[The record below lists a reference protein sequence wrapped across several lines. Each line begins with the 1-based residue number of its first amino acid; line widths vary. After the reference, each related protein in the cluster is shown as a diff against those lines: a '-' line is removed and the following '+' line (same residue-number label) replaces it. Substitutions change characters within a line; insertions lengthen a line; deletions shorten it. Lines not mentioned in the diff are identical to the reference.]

1 MFWKSFSK
9 VALTG
14 AALAALLMTGTFTT
28 GCGNDNNNVS
38 AVNTSTVT
46 GTVTYPAGGSA
57 NTAVVY
63 LYPRAIFDATVSG
76 GLQAGQTAI
85 ANAVSNGQFRA
96 RSFNTAGQSSFTY
109 SFSNLPAGEYVIDI
123 NPTNQTAAA
132 TATETNILGRL
143 ALVNSNTTNNNIGL
157 TLNQLGQN
165 TATVSVS
172 ANPPSGQ
179 AAQVTFTQV
188 VTNSVIP
195 STVEFGE
202 FVLVA
207 ENSDLVIDASS
218 RAGVTG
224 GVTTTSATFAQ
235 NSAWGSGNVRTLAFA
250 NHSPGVLNQNINGL
264 GDFRTTVAVY
274 PYSR

>member
-1 MFWKSFSK
+1 MFWKNFSK

-14 AALAALLMTGTFTT
+14 AALAALVFTGTFTT
-28 GCGNDNNNVS
+28 GCGNDNNNTT

-46 GTVTYPAGGSA
+46 GTVTYPAGGAA
-57 NTAVVY
+57 NTAVLY
-63 LYPRAIFDATVSG
+63 LYPRSIFDATVSG
-76 GLQAGQTAI
+76 GLSAGQTAI

-96 RSFNTAGQSSFTY
+96 RSFNTAGQSSFNY
-109 SFSNLPAGEYVIDI
+109 SFTGLPAGEYVIDI
-123 NPTNQTAAA
+123 NPSNQTASA
-132 TATETNILGRL
+132 TASETNILGRL
-143 ALVNSNTTNNNIGL
+143 ALVNTNTTNNNIAL
-157 TLNQLGQN
+157 SLNNLGAN

-179 AAQVTFTQV
+179 SPTVTFTQV

-195 STVEFGE
+195 NTVEFGE

-218 RAGVTG
+218 RAAGTAQA
-224 GVTTTSATFAQ
+224 TTTSATFSQ

-250 NHSPGVLNQNINGL
+250 THTPGVLNTNINGL
-264 GDFRTTVAVY
+264 GDFRTTTAVY